1 MYKIDHNATSKK
13 AHQSGSYDNLGT
25 DRFQWLQI
33 FLEEL
38 RPDKYGIYGRWFD
51 CPAETKTS
59 GQTFALLLHFC
70 LEGIK

>member
-25 DRFQWLQI
+25 DRFLWLQI